1 MENILLFS
9 PEIILA
15 VTAIVVLFTG
25 LFLKTE
31 HKSVLGYIAVAGVII
46 SMALTLSIM
55 LSMTTASMF
64 YGTMVIDSLSQ
75 LFKLIFLSVALLV
88 SIASIK
94 YVSGSRN
101 TEEFYSLMLLAVI
114 GMMVV
119 SSSNDLITLF
129 VGFELAGLATYAL
142 VGFEKK
148 NIVLLEASMKYF
160 IIGALS
166 SALILFGM
174 SYVYGM
180 TGTTSIPGIAE
191 NASLLAESPIGLA
204 AVVLL
209 IAGFGY
215 KMALVPFHMWA
226 PDTYQGASPVIS
238 ALLAGAS
245 KKMGFIAAFKVI
257 IVALIALSADWRTIF
272 AVLAVITMTLGNVV
286 ALTQT
291 SVKRMLAYSSV
302 AQAGYIAMAF
312 VVLTPTALAGGILYI
327 MSHAFMKAG
336 AFIAVGIVGFMVLLG
351 NREARNVDHIDNF
364 KGLAKRMPLTAFS
377 LMVFLFALAGIPATA
392 GFVSKFVLFA
402 STIEAGL
409 VWLAVI
415 AILNSAISLF
425 YYARVV
431 KYMYFMPAEG
441 GRVSEPAPFAVAMII
456 ALAAVLIIGIWP
468 EPFIYWATEAAKVLL
483 I

>member
-1 MENILLFS
+1 MEDILLLA

-15 VTAIVVLFTG
+15 VTALVVLVAG
-25 LFLKTE
+25 LYLKTE
-31 HKSVLGYIAVAGVII
+31 HKVALGFISVAGII
-46 SMALTLSIM
+46 MAIALTMSIM
-55 LSMTTASMF
+55 LAKTSASMF
-64 YGTMVIDSLSQ
+64 YDTMVIDPLSQ
-75 LFKLIFLSVALLV
+75 VFKLVFLSVALLV
-88 SIASIK
+88 SIASVK
-94 YVSGSRN
+94 YVSEDRN
-101 TEEFYSLMLLAVI
+101 TEEFFALLLLAII

-129 VGFELAGLATYAL
+129 LGFELAGLATYAL

-148 NIVLLEASMKYF
+148 NIKVLEASMKYF
-160 IIGALS
+160 IIGAVS
-166 SALILFGM
+166 SAFLLFGM

-180 TGTTSIPGIAE
+180 TGTTNIPGIAA
-191 NASLLAESPIGLA
+191 NAHLLVDNPIGIVA
-204 AVVLL
+204 IVML

-215 KMALVPFHMWA
+215 KMSLVPFHMWA
-226 PDTYQGASPVIS
+226 PDTYQGAPSVIS

-257 IVALIALSADWRTIF
+257 IVALIALNAEWQTIF

-286 ALTQT
+286 ALSQD

-302 AQAGYIAMAF
+302 AQAGYISMAF

-327 MSHAFMKAG
+327 LSHAFMKAG
-336 AFIAVGIVGFMVLLG
+336 AFIAVAIVGFMILVG
-351 NREARNVDHIDNF
+351 NKDARDTDHIDNF
-364 KGLAKRMPLTAFS
+364 RGLSKRMPITAFA
-377 LMVFLFALAGIPATA
+377 LMVFLLALAGIPATA
-392 GFVSKFVLFA
+392 GFVSKFVLFS

-425 YYARVV
+425 YYARVI
-431 KYMYFMPAEG
+431 KYMYFMPTEG
-441 GRVSEPAPFAVAMII
+441 GRITEPAPYAIAMIL
-456 ALAAVLIIGIWP
+456 ALVAVLVIGIWP
-468 EPFIYWATEAAKVLL
+468 EPFIYWASEAANVLL